1 MVINCAILKGLKYN
15 QATPTFHQ
23 VNICAAPKNKHYFE
37 NNFLVM
43 VMSNYLFSIF
53 EYMYE
58 QFIIN
63 LFTVARQQASVFSI
77 CQHMYLQNIILYLQW
92 RDNKQVYGLN
102 FSSKDDAD
110 VFANAMIR
118 ALEVMNDCQYDC
130 HDDCHNQGHWGW
142 FFFVWLNHVELH
154 ALLRGNISLLAHF
167 TNATIT
173 LTLEGILDDWI
184 MLIGFVHAYCNIS
197 KTMTGWT
204 NIFCGR
210 KQGNLLTHS
219 IRGGNRKLQIWQ
231 WHWFW
236 SRGRWLVCQRES
248 WTTKVALSK
257 KKQNLLKTLLTFDFN
272 LFESWE
278 VAFYQFCI
286 LCHKFPR
293 LANQLPKLS
302 LRVSS

>member
-53 EYMYE
+53 QYMYE

-63 LFTVARQQASVFSI
+63 LSTVARQQASVFSI

-173 LTLEGILDDWI
+173 LILEGIWDDW
-184 MLIGFVHAYCNIS
+184 MPLVGFVHA
-197 KTMTGWT
+197 
-204 NIFCGR
+204 
-210 KQGNLLTHS
+210 
-219 IRGGNRKLQIWQ
+219 
-231 WHWFW
+231 FW
-236 SRGRWLVCQRES
+236 
-248 WTTKVALSK
+248 
-257 KKQNLLKTLLTFDFN
+257 
-272 LFESWE
+272 
-278 VAFYQFCI
+278 
-286 LCHKFPR
+286 R
-293 LANQLPKLS
+293 L
-302 LRVSS
+302 